1 MVAVVVKHL
10 NDLQHRFLKD
20 AAIKL
25 GKSFVPGALENNNSH
40 QPSRILKIF
49 QQEII
54 FRA

>member
-25 GKSFVPGALENNNSH
+25 GKSFVAGAPENKNSSSRGIILET
-40 QPSRILKIF
+40 
-49 QQEII
+49 
-54 FRA
+54 